1 MSTGNFSEFQSAYRA
16 GHSTE
21 TALLKV
27 TNDLVTFACDRL
39 TIVLLSMDISAA
51 FDTINHS
58 TLLDCIAQDFGICG
72 SVIIWLQSFISD
84 RQQYVAVGAEQS
96 ASVNCTSGVP
106 QGIVLGLLLFAMYIL
121 PVGNMVAA
129 HSRRY
134 HQYVDDTQLYTAVQ
148 PGDDESF
155 GPVSMCVKDV
165 AGTLLPFRDT
175 VKLLGVTL
183 DSALT
188 MDWHV
193 TQVIRSCSYH
203 TRAL

>member
-1 MSTGNFSEFQSAYRA
+1 
-16 GHSTE
+16 
-21 TALLKV
+21 
-27 TNDLVTFACDRL
+27 
-39 TIVLLSMDISAA
+39 
-51 FDTINHS
+51 
-58 TLLDCIAQDFGICG
+58 
-72 SVIIWLQSFISD
+72 
-84 RQQYVAVGAEQS
+84 
-96 ASVNCTSGVP
+96 
-106 QGIVLGLLLFAMYIL
+106 VLGLLLFAMYIL

-188 MDWHV
+188 MDRHV
-193 TQVIRSCSYH
+193 TQVIHICSYH
-203 TRAL
+203 TRALRHIRPLITLDPAKMVGHSIVSSQLDYANALLHGTSTSNINKLQVAQN